1 MSALPPIA
9 DMLSV
14 SIDVRF
20 VPLAEVGDRMFTRP
34 LSSQASTRAA
44 PARYPFAISS
54 KRRRSLLSGRKCHPK
69 AQISLTMVV
78 FRTRHWPHPLT
89 RISAPDKQQPP
100 SPTGR
105 EWAPRHRSPRRR
117 SRPSYLSWTSAFRAL
132 SLLLVS
138 TNRPPQGEAGW
149 HISQPNDCHD
159 KCLGP
164 GAMVMAPG
172 RSGWGIRLGSYP
184 RGCHNRWP
192 RRRR

>member
-117 SRPSYLSWTSAFRAL
+117 SRPSYLSWTSAFRA
-132 SLLLVS
+132 SVASSEYQPASPKRGQLVHL
-138 TNRPPQGEAGW
+138 T
-149 HISQPNDCHD
+149 PNDCHD
-159 KCLGP
+159 KGLGP
-164 GAMVMAPG
+164 GARVMAPG
-172 RSGWGIRLGSYP
+172 R
-184 RGCHNRWP
+184 
-192 RRRR
+192 

>member
-69 AQISLTMVV
+69 AQISLTMVA

-117 SRPSYLSWTSAFRAL
+117 SRPSYLSWTSAFRA
-132 SLLLVS
+132 SVASSEYQPASPGRGRLVL
-138 TNRPPQGEAGW
+138 
-149 HISQPNDCHD
+149 SQPNDCHD
-159 KCLGP
+159 KGLGP
-164 GAMVMAPG
+164 GARVMAPG
-172 RSGWGIRLGSYP
+172 R
-184 RGCHNRWP
+184 
-192 RRRR
+192 